1 MSAAD
6 NAAVFAIAERIT
18 DQVRRLNMA
27 IKSANDGLSMLA
39 LI

>member
-6 NAAVFAIAERIT
+6 NAVVFAIAGHIT
-18 DQVRRLNMA
+18 AYVRRLNMA